1 MMFCRSRIASRAR
14 RHGWSILRHLLS
26 LAEAPLLGL
35 LLIPAADAATS
46 TATLTVQ
53 ITITAAC
60 NINASTLDFGSNAGT
75 ALLAGSLTASTTVSV
90 TCTNG
95 SPYSI
100 GMNNGANASGT
111 QRRMINGAN
120 FISYDLYTDAGHVNA
135 WTTASNSATCTSAN
149 SCALGTGNG
158 SAQSTNIYGVVPSVA
173 VAPAAGSYSDSVTMT
188 VTY

>member
-1 MMFCRSRIASRAR
+1 MPRLSQDRPNTPGRRTRGFLIRSLVLF
-14 RHGWSILRHLLS
+14 GW
-26 LAEAPLLGL
+26 
-35 LLIPAADAATS
+35 LLIGLTLAPVANAATS

-75 ALLAGSLTASTTVSV
+75 ALLAGNLNSSTTVSV

-100 GMNNGANASGT
+100 GMDNGANALGG

-120 FISYDLYTDAGHVNA
+120 FISYNLYTDAGHANP
-135 WTTASNSATCTSAN
+135 WTTASSSTTCTTTN

-158 SAQSTNIYGVVPSVA
+158 AAQSTTIYGVVPSVA
-173 VAPAAGSYSDSVTMT
+173 VAPAAGSYTDSVTMT